1 MIPLY
6 FETKPGGVPLLSD
19 RDIERDAAALI
30 RDFNPSLLSDPAPVD
45 IERFAESY
53 LQLSI
58 DFNWL
63 SHNQTLLGRMVFCDT
78 IIPVYDP
85 YTKRAEDFPVH
96 ARTMII
102 DNSLIEKEALLR
114 STIAHECGHAIY
126 HRSFYGRQKTQTA
139 ACTVSDIRIQTDVRQ
154 LTTNHDWLEHHAKR
168 FSAAILMPYPAVRNV
183 CKSYTDHL
191 TLWYKNEPQLCNRL
205 AANRLASVF
214 KVSCAAAQIRMN
226 QLHLDFQAPAETP
239 STAPPSPRNAISLIG
254 ATEESL
260 ARVETEHYDR
270 LYCQHYG

>member
-53 LQLSI
+53 MQLSI

-85 YTKRAEDFPVH
+85 YAKRAEDFPVH

-126 HRSFYGRQKTQTA
+126 HRSFYGCQKTQNA
-139 ACTVSDIRIQTDVRQ
+139 ACTVSDIRIQTDARQ
-154 LTTNHDWLEHHAKR
+154 LTTDHDWLEHHAKR
-168 FSAAILMPYPAVRNV
+168 FSAAILMPYPAVR
-183 CKSYTDHL
+183 CACRSYADHL
-191 TLWYKNEPQLCNRL
+191 QLWYKNEPQLWNRMII
-205 AANRLASVF
+205 NRLASVF
-214 KVSCAAAQIRMN
+214 KVSFAAAQIRMN
-226 QLHLDFQAPAETP
+226 QLHLDFQAPAETH

-254 ATEESL
+254 ATEEAL

>member
-1 MIPLY
+1 LIPLY
-6 FETKPGGVPLLSD
+6 FETKPDGVPLLSD
-19 RDIERDAAALI
+19 RDIERDASALI
-30 RDFNPSLLSDPAPVD
+30 RAFNPSLLSDPAPVD

-53 LQLSI
+53 LQLNI

-85 YTKRAEDFPVH
+85 YAKRAEDFPVR
-96 ARTMII
+96 ASTMII

-126 HRSFYGRQKTQTA
+126 HRSFYGCQKTQTA
-139 ACTVSDIRIQTDVRQ
+139 ACTVCDIRIQTDVRQ
-154 LTTNHDWLEHHAKR
+154 LTTEHDWLEHHAKR

-191 TLWYKNEPQLCNRL
+191 TLWYKNEPQLWNRL
-205 AANRLASVF
+205 IINRLASIF
-214 KVSCAAAQIRMN
+214 KVSCAAAQIRMK
-226 QLHLDFQAPAETP
+226 QLHLDFQAPVETH
-239 STAPPSPRNAISLIG
+239 STAPPSLRNAISLIG
-254 ATEESL
+254 ATEEAM

-270 LYCQHYG
+270 LYRQHYG

>member
-1 MIPLY
+1 LIPLY
-6 FETKPGGVPLLSD
+6 FETKPDGVPLLSD

-30 RDFNPSLLSDPAPVD
+30 RAFNPSLLSDPAPVD

-53 LQLSI
+53 LQLNI

-85 YTKRAEDFPVH
+85 YAKRAEDFPVR
-96 ARTMII
+96 ASTMII

-126 HRSFYGRQKTQTA
+126 HRSFYGCQKTQTA
-139 ACTVSDIRIQTDVRQ
+139 ACTVCDIRIQTDVRQ
-154 LTTNHDWLEHHAKR
+154 LTTEHDWLEHHAKR

-191 TLWYKNEPQLCNRL
+191 TLWYKNEPQLWNRL
-205 AANRLASVF
+205 IINRLASIF
-214 KVSCAAAQIRMN
+214 KVSCAAAQIRMK
-226 QLHLDFQAPAETP
+226 QLHLDFQAPVETH
-239 STAPPSPRNAISLIG
+239 STAPPSLRNAISLIG
-254 ATEESL
+254 ATEEAM

-270 LYCQHYG
+270 LYRQHYG

>member
-53 LQLSI
+53 LQLNI

-85 YTKRAEDFPVH
+85 YAKRAEDFPVH

-126 HRSFYGRQKTQTA
+126 HRSYYGRQKTQIA

-154 LTTNHDWLEHHAKR
+154 LTTEHDWLEHHAKR
-168 FSAAILMPYPAVRNV
+168 FSAAILMPYPAVRSV
-183 CKSYTDHL
+183 CKCYTDHL
-191 TLWYKNEPQLCNRL
+191 TLWYKNEPQLWNRL
-205 AANRLASVF
+205 AANRLASIF
-214 KVSCAAAQIRMN
+214 KVSCAAAQIRMK
-226 QLHLDFQAPAETP
+226 QLHLDFQAPAETH

-254 ATEESL
+254 ATEEAL

-270 LYCQHYG
+270 LYRQHYG